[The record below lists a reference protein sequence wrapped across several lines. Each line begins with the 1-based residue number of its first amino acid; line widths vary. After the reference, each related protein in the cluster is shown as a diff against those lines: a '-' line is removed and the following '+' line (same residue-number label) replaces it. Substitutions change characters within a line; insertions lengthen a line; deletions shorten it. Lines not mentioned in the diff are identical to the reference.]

1 MEILSNCQA
10 NYDSTGASITATVF
24 LAVFVV
30 LLVGDGLLTGL
41 ALRRAVM
48 PNVSQVSL
56 GVAVK

>member
-1 MEILSNCQA
+1 MEILSSCQA
-10 NYDSTGASITATVF
+10 NYDATGASITATVF

>member
-1 MEILSNCQA
+1 MEILSSCQA
-10 NYDSTGASITATVF
+10 NYDATGASITATVF

-41 ALRRAVM
+41 ALRSAIM
-48 PNVSQVSL
+48 PDASQVSL

>member
-10 NYDSTGASITATVF
+10 NYDATGASITATVF

-48 PNVSQVSL
+48 PDVSQVSL
-56 GVAVK
+56 GVTVK